1 MTPGSLASLHARC
14 FTTPAPWSAA
24 SFAAFLADPAVFLI
38 ADPQGRAF
46 LLGRVIAGEA
56 ELLTL
61 ATAPESRRLGLARDL
76 LARFDRQAQARSAT
90 TAFLEVAET
99 NTAARAL
106 YAAAGWQQAGRR
118 PAYYRAAGATPVA
131 ALILCKSPGAPLT

>member
-1 MTPGSLASLHARC
+1 MTPDSLASLHARC

-76 LARFDRQAQARSAT
+76 LARFDRQAQAPPPP
-90 TAFLEVAET
+90 F
-99 NTAARAL
+99 
-106 YAAAGWQQAGRR
+106 W
-118 PAYYRAAGATPVA
+118 
-131 ALILCKSPGAPLT
+131 KSPKPTPPPAPFMLLPAGSRPGGAPAITARQVRRRLLH